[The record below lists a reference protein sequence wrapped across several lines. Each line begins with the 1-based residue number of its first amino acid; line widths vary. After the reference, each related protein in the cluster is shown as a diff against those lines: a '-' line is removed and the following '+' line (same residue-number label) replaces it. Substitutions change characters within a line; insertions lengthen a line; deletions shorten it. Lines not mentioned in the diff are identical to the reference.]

1 MVASLKRL
9 FPKNSVRHLLTYS
22 RRMRWRRVTGSRTR
36 RARRWGISTTVEF
49 VSVRATRGPKD
60 GAVWASYCAEMTSVG
75 LLLWVMSRMER
86 DTGGTFQTS
95 QFERMN
101 WRFGAFLWTH
111 SGNLGNARRPAAMT
125 LLALS
130 QGTHSPQETP

>member
-9 FPKNSVRHLLTYS
+9 FPKNSVLHLLTYS
-22 RRMRWRRVTGSRTR
+22 TSRSGARHPTPTHAP
-36 RARRWGISTTVEF
+36 ARRWESRRRSSSSA
-49 VSVRATRGPKD
+49 SVRRGGPKD
-60 GAVWASYCAEMTSVG
+60 GAVWASYCDEMTSVG
-75 LLLWVMSRMER
+75 MLLWVMSRMER

-101 WRFGAFLWTH
+101 WRFGAFLWTD

-130 QGTHSPQETP
+130 